1 MNKTFLR
8 LSCACLGLLVGFAGF
23 SQVAPPAS
31 SAPKVMILP
40 TRVYTRVVVESSSP
54 LAELQAAYEPGPGVT
69 LVLDLGKTA
78 APAAPL
84 VPADEPQLVRE
95 VKVQPKADGR
105 VALRLGLSEAVPF
118 RLWTEGSRGI
128 LELNKIIRGTE
139 YFLSPETQAELGRTA
154 RKDVSLPA
162 VETADRS
169 DRLEV
174 TARLN
179 EKCPVN
185 IFALENPLR
194 LVVDVIDAVLGGPTP
209 AQTVNKYGVDRVK
222 VGQFRT
228 GSPYAITRIVFDLK
242 EPRSYA
248 LANTAAGL
256 TISLPATGMMFAQNV
271 SPSKPEAKPVETKT
285 AATPTQPK
293 VTPQNGNPVPVTT
306 APPKVTPPAGTAT
319 PAATPPAPKPE
330 AKPVEDKP
338 APVTTAP
345 PKVTPPAG
353 TATPA
358 APPPATKPEAKPVET
373 KPAPVTAAPQKTEA
387 APPEQ
392 KTTPPPKTEEAKK
405 EEQKVE
411 DKFKPR
417 TLHDQGQKYGGE
429 LLSPKFKDADLRD
442 VVLWLCEKVGLNV
455 IFDPDVRGTV
465 TCSFEDVPWDQFL
478 DYILKNNKMGKF
490 LDGNILRIAPV
501 GVLAE
506 EQRQEQALRDA
517 VEQSGPLVTKT
528 YTLSYAKAQ
537 DVLDLMKEQKSP
549 RGQMV
554 IDART
559 NALIVRDTQEK
570 IDLLDKLILDLDT
583 QTPQVQIETRI
594 VEATSN
600 FVRNLGI
607 QWGGRAVMDPFYGNQ
622 TSLQFPNKVL
632 VDGAAIPQ
640 GNTTRGIGGPL
651 GGYAINLPASGFN
664 TVFGLSF
671 ANILDTFRLDMAVSA
686 LESKGEGRIV
696 SSTRVTAQNNKE
708 AYINQG
714 RQIPVQT
721 QANFTVTVQYV
732 NAGLELRATPQITAE
747 GTIIMYVEIQNNAAD
762 FANLV
767 NGIPPITTQSAK
779 TTVTVPDGGTTVI
792 GGIYRIEDSVTREKV
807 PFLHQIPLLG
817 SLFRNSAVTK
827 QNRELLIFITPRILR

>member
-338 APVTTAP
+338 ATVTTAP

-373 KPAPVTAAPQKTEA
+373 KPAPVTAAP
-387 APPEQ
+387 
-392 KTTPPPKTEEAKK
+392 PK
-405 EEQKVE
+405 
-411 DKFKPR
+411 
-417 TLHDQGQKYGGE
+417 
-429 LLSPKFKDADLRD
+429 
-442 VVLWLCEKVGLNV
+442 
-455 IFDPDVRGTV
+455 
-465 TCSFEDVPWDQFL
+465 
-478 DYILKNNKMGKF
+478 
-490 LDGNILRIAPV
+490 
-501 GVLAE
+501 
-506 EQRQEQALRDA
+506 
-517 VEQSGPLVTKT
+517 
-528 YTLSYAKAQ
+528 
-537 DVLDLMKEQKSP
+537 
-549 RGQMV
+549 
-554 IDART
+554 
-559 NALIVRDTQEK
+559 
-570 IDLLDKLILDLDT
+570 
-583 QTPQVQIETRI
+583 
-594 VEATSN
+594 
-600 FVRNLGI
+600 
-607 QWGGRAVMDPFYGNQ
+607 
-622 TSLQFPNKVL
+622 
-632 VDGAAIPQ
+632 
-640 GNTTRGIGGPL
+640 
-651 GGYAINLPASGFN
+651 
-664 TVFGLSF
+664 
-671 ANILDTFRLDMAVSA
+671 
-686 LESKGEGRIV
+686 
-696 SSTRVTAQNNKE
+696 
-708 AYINQG
+708 
-714 RQIPVQT
+714 
-721 QANFTVTVQYV
+721 
-732 NAGLELRATPQITAE
+732 
-747 GTIIMYVEIQNNAAD
+747 
-762 FANLV
+762 
-767 NGIPPITTQSAK
+767 
-779 TTVTVPDGGTTVI
+779 
-792 GGIYRIEDSVTREKV
+792 
-807 PFLHQIPLLG
+807 
-817 SLFRNSAVTK
+817 
-827 QNRELLIFITPRILR
+827 